1 MFSRIL
7 YVDKV
12 IMINIFEVLIVGLVL
27 SADSF
32 SAALAMGAR
41 PHKYTDTLKFAFS
54 SGGAEALVS
63 FLGAI
68 AGAQIIAQFDYIDHW
83 ISFILLTAVAV
94 HMAHE
99 GMTELKNRHVEDM
112 VPKKFHGMMKI
123 IIVSF
128 ATSLDA
134 FAVGV
139 SLGVSNKPLTPFV
152 ISIGAW
158 AFLSTI
164 VGMSIAKVASNKLGP
179 IFSLIGSLVLL
190 SLAVKF
196 LVEGL

>member
-1 MFSRIL
+1 MQNIL
-7 YVDKV
+7 E
-12 IMINIFEVLIVGLVL
+12 ILIVGLVL

-41 PHKYTDTLKFAFS
+41 PHKTSDTLKFALS

-68 AGAQIIAQFDYIDHW
+68 AGATIVAKFDSIDHW
-83 ISFILLTAVAV
+83 VSFFLLCGVAI

-99 GMTELKNRHVEDM
+99 GYTELKDKKDVELA
-112 VPKKFHGMMKI
+112 PKPFHNFWKI
-123 IIVSF
+123 LIVSF

-139 SLGVSNKPLTPFV
+139 SLGVSDKPLPPYIV
-152 ISIGAW
+152 SIGLW
-158 AFLSTI
+158 AFFSTI
-164 VGMSIAKVASNKLGP
+164 IGMSVAKVASKKMGP
-179 IFSLIGSLVLL
+179 LFSLIGSLVLF
-190 SLAVKF
+190 SLAFKF
-196 LVEGL
+196 LSEGLA